1 MICQDMFDSESPTLT
16 LPVTMRFAEVQPA
29 PKGLL
34 LMHCGG
40 PGSGSSCVYY
50 TYGMHLQVG
59 GMGTVGT
66 VIRGE

>member
-1 MICQDMFDSESPTLT
+1 MLDSESPSLT
-16 LPVTMRFAEVQPA
+16 LKVTMRFAEVQPA

-50 TYGMHLQVG
+50 TYGMHLQV
-59 GMGTVGT
+59 
-66 VIRGE
+66 